1 MPAASGENPASAEYP
16 LGPDDQLKIWVLG
29 VDEITDKPVRVE
41 PSGDIDLPLIGRVH
55 AGGLTI
61 DELKQELV
69 TRFSKEVLKPEISV
83 ELLEYGSEPVSI
95 MGAVN
100 HPGVHQ
106 VEGRKNLVEV
116 LSLAEGLKP
125 EAGGQINISRE
136 IRYGQIPLL
145 GAKTD
150 PTGKYS
156 IASVGVDEVLSGTHP
171 AENIPILPHDVITV
185 PPAPMVYVIGEV
197 KKPGE
202 IPVKTSGMTVLQA
215 LATAEGL
222 GPMNSPS
229 HSKIVRVTPG
239 SAERTEIPVDLNKIL
254 AGKSEDVAMRP
265 NDILFVPSSIPKKAG
280 ARALEAAVQA
290 VTGMA
295 IWGRLP

>member
-1 MPAASGENPASAEYP
+1 
-16 LGPDDQLKIWVLG
+16 
-29 VDEITDKPVRVE
+29 
-41 PSGDIDLPLIGRVH
+41 
-55 AGGLTI
+55 
-61 DELKQELV
+61 
-69 TRFSKEVLKPEISV
+69 
-83 ELLEYGSEPVSI
+83 
-95 MGAVN
+95 
-100 HPGVHQ
+100 
-106 VEGRKNLVEV
+106 
-116 LSLAEGLKP
+116 
-125 EAGGQINISRE
+125 
-136 IRYGQIPLL
+136 
-145 GAKTD
+145 
-150 PTGKYS
+150 
-156 IASVGVDEVLSGTHP
+156 
-171 AENIPILPHDVITV
+171 
-185 PPAPMVYVIGEV
+185 
-197 KKPGE
+197 
-202 IPVKTSGMTVLQA
+202 VKTSGMTVLQA